1 MEIKV
6 RGVTKEDWLD
16 VKRIY
21 EAGIETKMATF
32 ESTAP
37 ESYEEWFGQA
47 NPHCSFVAYEDHQIL
62 GWCKITPVSKRNV
75 YRGVGEVSIYIDKH
89 AKGKGIGD
97 LLLKHMIITSEK
109 EGYWTLESKIF
120 KENVASLNLH
130 KKNGFRIVG
139 IREKIAQLDGVWKD
153 NVLLERRK
161 TDKGYWH

>member
-47 NPHCSFVAYEDHQIL
+47 NPHCSFVAYEDHRYVACF
-62 GWCKITPVSKRNV
+62 GRVESRPH
-75 YRGVGEVSIYIDKH
+75 GV
-89 AKGKGIGD
+89 
-97 LLLKHMIITSEK
+97 
-109 EGYWTLESKIF
+109 F
-120 KENVASLNLH
+120 
-130 KKNGFRIVG
+130 
-139 IREKIAQLDGVWKD
+139 
-153 NVLLERRK
+153 
-161 TDKGYWH
+161 